1 MKSAD
6 YRNAPMEKM
15 SWNVFLGVVLGQI
28 VSSYTLGIVGVALDR
43 VPSSMTLSS
52 TWLGLLGAGSLIG
65 LFGSLL
71 VGRLADRYGRR
82 KFFMADM
89 LALTL
94 LSVLQLFTTNLAALL
109 VIRIAL
115 GMAIAVEYTVGTAL
129 LMEWVPAKRYFR
141 YQTYLLAYWAIGY
154 FAAYLVGTFTTGFGD
169 RTWHVILASS
179 AIVSTLAGLQR
190 LVVRQPESPRWL
202 ASKGRIIEAINLVHR
217 YVGEDYTVH
226 PAPQVEVKKGA
237 WRMLFSKKYRRR
249 TLVGGLFYAC
259 QTFPFFGISIFLPI
273 LMENMNVTNPLV
285 TQLLYYALMIAGVL
299 VGIVLSN
306 RLPRRYFLIG
316 TFLASAAFLLV
327 LSIWHQA
334 PLALTL
340 ILFSLFSLTI
350 SAALVMDY
358 AYPNELFDASIRT
371 SGVGMCIAISRIGAV
386 AGTFMLPI
394 ISNAWG
400 SQAIF
405 IICGTVLLIGG
416 IICYQWA
423 PETSLRFAKHNRST
437 INEPSGS
444 RVTSSRYSDSTID

>member
-15 SWNVFLGVVLGQI
+15 SWNVFIGVVLGQI

-169 RTWHVILASS
+169 RTWQVILASS

-226 PAPQVEVKKGA
+226 P
-237 WRMLFSKKYRRR
+237 
-249 TLVGGLFYAC
+249 
-259 QTFPFFGISIFLPI
+259 
-273 LMENMNVTNPLV
+273 
-285 TQLLYYALMIAGVL
+285 
-299 VGIVLSN
+299 
-306 RLPRRYFLIG
+306 
-316 TFLASAAFLLV
+316 
-327 LSIWHQA
+327 A

>member
-15 SWNVFLGVVLGQI
+15 SWNVFI
-28 VSSYTLGIVGVALDR
+28 
-43 VPSSMTLSS
+43 TLSS

-169 RTWHVILASS
+169 RTWQVILASS

-202 ASKGRIIEAINLVHR
+202 ASKGRISKQLTWC
-217 YVGEDYTVH
+217 TVTT
-226 PAPQVEVKKGA
+226 AKIT
-237 WRMLFSKKYRRR
+237 R
-249 TLVGGLFYAC
+249 
-259 QTFPFFGISIFLPI
+259 
-273 LMENMNVTNPLV
+273 
-285 TQLLYYALMIAGVL
+285 
-299 VGIVLSN
+299 
-306 RLPRRYFLIG
+306 
-316 TFLASAAFLLV
+316 
-327 LSIWHQA
+327 
-334 PLALTL
+334 
-340 ILFSLFSLTI
+340 
-350 SAALVMDY
+350 
-358 AYPNELFDASIRT
+358 SIRPRK
-371 SGVGMCIAISRIGAV
+371 S
-386 AGTFMLPI
+386 
-394 ISNAWG
+394 
-400 SQAIF
+400 
-405 IICGTVLLIGG
+405 
-416 IICYQWA
+416 
-423 PETSLRFAKHNRST
+423 K
-437 INEPSGS
+437 
-444 RVTSSRYSDSTID
+444 

>member
-15 SWNVFLGVVLGQI
+15 SWNVFIGVVLGQI

-169 RTWHVILASS
+169 RTWQVILASS

-202 ASKGRIIEAINLVHR
+202 ASKGRIIEAIKP
-217 YVGEDYTVH
+217 G
-226 PAPQVEVKKGA
+226 APLRRRRLHGPSGLASRSKKGA

>member
-1 MKSAD
+1 MPTA
-6 YRNAPMEKM
+6 
-15 SWNVFLGVVLGQI
+15 I
-28 VSSYTLGIVGVALDR
+28 
-43 VPSSMTLSS
+43 
-52 TWLGLLGAGSLIG
+52 
-65 LFGSLL
+65 
-71 VGRLADRYGRR
+71 RYGRR

-94 LSVLQLFTTNLAALL
+94 LSVLQLFTTNLATLL

-169 RTWHVILASS
+169 RTWQVILASS
-179 AIVSTLAGLQR
+179 AIVSALAGLQR

-237 WRMLFSKKYRRR
+237 WRMLFSKKYRR
-249 TLVGGLFYAC
+249 

-306 RLPRRYFLIG
+306 C
-316 TFLASAAFLLV
+316 
-327 LSIWHQA
+327 
-334 PLALTL
+334 
-340 ILFSLFSLTI
+340 SLTI

-394 ISNAWG
+394 ISNA
-400 SQAIF
+400 
-405 IICGTVLLIGG
+405 
-416 IICYQWA
+416 
-423 PETSLRFAKHNRST
+423 
-437 INEPSGS
+437 
-444 RVTSSRYSDSTID
+444 

>member
-15 SWNVFLGVVLGQI
+15 SWNVFIGVVLGQI

-129 LMEWVPAKRYFR
+129 LMEWVPAKSYFR

-169 RTWHVILASS
+169 RTWQVILASS

-306 RLPRRYFLIG
+306 HLPRRPSCWCSVFG
-316 TFLASAAFLLV
+316 TR
-327 LSIWHQA
+327 
-334 PLALTL
+334 P
-340 ILFSLFSLTI
+340 
-350 SAALVMDY
+350 
-358 AYPNELFDASIRT
+358 R
-371 SGVGMCIAISRIGAV
+371 
-386 AGTFMLPI
+386 
-394 ISNAWG
+394 
-400 SQAIF
+400 
-405 IICGTVLLIGG
+405 
-416 IICYQWA
+416 
-423 PETSLRFAKHNRST
+423 
-437 INEPSGS
+437 
-444 RVTSSRYSDSTID
+444 

>member
-1 MKSAD
+1 
-6 YRNAPMEKM
+6 
-15 SWNVFLGVVLGQI
+15 
-28 VSSYTLGIVGVALDR
+28 
-43 VPSSMTLSS
+43 
-52 TWLGLLGAGSLIG
+52 
-65 LFGSLL
+65 
-71 VGRLADRYGRR
+71 
-82 KFFMADM
+82 
-89 LALTL
+89 
-94 LSVLQLFTTNLAALL
+94 
-109 VIRIAL
+109 
-115 GMAIAVEYTVGTAL
+115 
-129 LMEWVPAKRYFR
+129 
-141 YQTYLLAYWAIGY
+141 
-154 FAAYLVGTFTTGFGD
+154 
-169 RTWHVILASS
+169 
-179 AIVSTLAGLQR
+179 
-190 LVVRQPESPRWL
+190 
-202 ASKGRIIEAINLVHR
+202 
-217 YVGEDYTVH
+217 
-226 PAPQVEVKKGA
+226 
-237 WRMLFSKKYRRR
+237 
-249 TLVGGLFYAC
+249 
-259 QTFPFFGISIFLPI
+259 
-273 LMENMNVTNPLV
+273 MENMNVTNPLV

-416 IICYQWA
+416 LSVTNGHQKLPCALPSTTAA
-423 PETSLRFAKHNRST
+423 PLTNQAA
-437 INEPSGS
+437 PG
-444 RVTSSRYSDSTID
+444 

>member
-1 MKSAD
+1 
-6 YRNAPMEKM
+6 
-15 SWNVFLGVVLGQI
+15 
-28 VSSYTLGIVGVALDR
+28 
-43 VPSSMTLSS
+43 
-52 TWLGLLGAGSLIG
+52 
-65 LFGSLL
+65 
-71 VGRLADRYGRR
+71 
-82 KFFMADM
+82 MADM

-154 FAAYLVGTFTTGFGD
+154 FAAYL
-169 RTWHVILASS
+169 
-179 AIVSTLAGLQR
+179 
-190 LVVRQPESPRWL
+190 
-202 ASKGRIIEAINLVHR
+202 
-217 YVGEDYTVH
+217 
-226 PAPQVEVKKGA
+226 
-237 WRMLFSKKYRRR
+237 RR

-273 LMENMNVTNPLV
+273 LMEKMENMNVTNPLV

-371 SGVGMCIAISRIGAV
+371 SGVEMCIAISRIGAV

-405 IICGTVLLIGG
+405 IICDLRDGLVNRGDYLLPMGTRNFLAL
-416 IICYQWA
+416 CQA
-423 PETSLRFAKHNRST
+423 QPQHH
-437 INEPSGS
+437 
-444 RVTSSRYSDSTID
+444 

>member
-1 MKSAD
+1 
-6 YRNAPMEKM
+6 
-15 SWNVFLGVVLGQI
+15 
-28 VSSYTLGIVGVALDR
+28 
-43 VPSSMTLSS
+43 MTLSS

-89 LALTL
+89 LALML
-94 LSVLQLFTTNLAALL
+94 LSVLQLFTTNLATLL

-129 LMEWVPAKRYFR
+129 LMEWVPAKRYF
-141 YQTYLLAYWAIGY
+141 
-154 FAAYLVGTFTTGFGD
+154 AAYLVGTFTSGFGD
-169 RTWHVILASS
+169 RTWQVILASS

-299 VGIVLSN
+299 VGIILSD

-444 RVTSSRYSDSTID
+444 RVISSGYSDSTID

>member
-1 MKSAD
+1 MLLKSAD

-15 SWNVFLGVVLGQI
+15 SWNVFIGVVLGQI

-169 RTWHVILASS
+169 RTWQVILASS

-226 PAPQVEVKKGA
+226 P
-237 WRMLFSKKYRRR
+237 
-249 TLVGGLFYAC
+249 
-259 QTFPFFGISIFLPI
+259 
-273 LMENMNVTNPLV
+273 
-285 TQLLYYALMIAGVL
+285 
-299 VGIVLSN
+299 
-306 RLPRRYFLIG
+306 
-316 TFLASAAFLLV
+316 
-327 LSIWHQA
+327 A

>member
-15 SWNVFLGVVLGQI
+15 NWNVFIGVVLGQI

-141 YQTYLLAYWAIGY
+141 YLTYLLAYWAIGY

-169 RTWHVILASS
+169 RTWQVILASS
-179 AIVSTLAGLQR
+179 AIVSALAGLQR

-217 YVGEDYTVH
+217 YVGEGYTVH
-226 PAPQVEVKKGA
+226 TAPQVEVKKGA

-327 LSIWHQA
+327 LS
-334 PLALTL
+334 PV
-340 ILFSLFSLTI
+340 SLN
-350 SAALVMDY
+350 ANLV
-358 AYPNELFDASIRT
+358 
-371 SGVGMCIAISRIGAV
+371 
-386 AGTFMLPI
+386 
-394 ISNAWG
+394 
-400 SQAIF
+400 
-405 IICGTVLLIGG
+405 
-416 IICYQWA
+416 
-423 PETSLRFAKHNRST
+423 
-437 INEPSGS
+437 
-444 RVTSSRYSDSTID
+444 

>member
-15 SWNVFLGVVLGQI
+15 SWNVFIGVVLGQI

-129 LMEWVPAKRYFR
+129 LMEWVPAKRYF
-141 YQTYLLAYWAIGY
+141 AIGY

-169 RTWHVILASS
+169 RTWQVILASS

-226 PAPQVEVKKGA
+226 PASQVEVKKAPGGCCLAKNTGA
-237 WRMLFSKKYRRR
+237 GPWSAGSF
-249 TLVGGLFYAC
+249 TLARPSRSLG
-259 QTFPFFGISIFLPI
+259 S
-273 LMENMNVTNPLV
+273 
-285 TQLLYYALMIAGVL
+285 
-299 VGIVLSN
+299 
-306 RLPRRYFLIG
+306 
-316 TFLASAAFLLV
+316 AS
-327 LSIWHQA
+327 S
-334 PLALTL
+334 
-340 ILFSLFSLTI
+340 
-350 SAALVMDY
+350 
-358 AYPNELFDASIRT
+358 
-371 SGVGMCIAISRIGAV
+371 C
-386 AGTFMLPI
+386 
-394 ISNAWG
+394 
-400 SQAIF
+400 
-405 IICGTVLLIGG
+405 
-416 IICYQWA
+416 
-423 PETSLRFAKHNRST
+423 
-437 INEPSGS
+437 PS
-444 RVTSSRYSDSTID
+444 

>member
-1 MKSAD
+1 
-6 YRNAPMEKM
+6 
-15 SWNVFLGVVLGQI
+15 
-28 VSSYTLGIVGVALDR
+28 
-43 VPSSMTLSS
+43 MTLSS

-89 LALTL
+89 LALML
-94 LSVLQLFTTNLAALL
+94 LSVLQLFTTNLATLL

-115 GMAIAVEYTVGTAL
+115 GMAIAIEYTVGTAL
-129 LMEWVPAKRYFR
+129 LMEWVPAKRYF
-141 YQTYLLAYWAIGY
+141 
-154 FAAYLVGTFTTGFGD
+154 AAYLVGTFTSGFGD
-169 RTWHVILASS
+169 RTWQVILASS

-394 ISNAWG
+394 ISNA
-400 SQAIF
+400 
-405 IICGTVLLIGG
+405 
-416 IICYQWA
+416 
-423 PETSLRFAKHNRST
+423 
-437 INEPSGS
+437 
-444 RVTSSRYSDSTID
+444 

>member
-1 MKSAD
+1 
-6 YRNAPMEKM
+6 
-15 SWNVFLGVVLGQI
+15 
-28 VSSYTLGIVGVALDR
+28 
-43 VPSSMTLSS
+43 MTLSS

-94 LSVLQLFTTNLAALL
+94 LSVLQLFTTNLATLL

-129 LMEWVPAKRYFR
+129 LMEWVPAKRYF
-141 YQTYLLAYWAIGY
+141 
-154 FAAYLVGTFTTGFGD
+154 AAYLVGTFTSGFGD
-169 RTWHVILASS
+169 RTWQVILASS
-179 AIVSTLAGLQR
+179 AIVSTLAVLQR

-299 VGIVLSN
+299 VGIVLIN
-306 RLPRRYFLIG
+306 RLPRRYFLIR

-350 SAALVMDY
+350 LAALVMDY

-416 IICYQWA
+416 IICYKWA

-437 INEPSGS
+437 INEPIFPTPVGKS
-444 RVTSSRYSDSTID
+444 